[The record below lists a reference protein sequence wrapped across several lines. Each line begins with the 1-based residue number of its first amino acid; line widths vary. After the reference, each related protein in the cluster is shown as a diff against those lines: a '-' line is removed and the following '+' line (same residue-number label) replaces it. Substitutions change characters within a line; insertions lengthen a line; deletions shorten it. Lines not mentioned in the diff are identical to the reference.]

1 VYTRYWLHGKGPAPA
16 GNLPVA
22 VHLSAA
28 PGAAGAGP
36 ADGAAG
42 RGARIALAGPGD
54 AAGLLRLTVACGP
67 EPAAGSAE
75 LDVPAQLAVDPA
87 GPLRYDLAP
96 RGHASWEL
104 RVRARPGAAPG
115 RYFLAARI
123 RDRAGQQLEDAALVT
138 VGEQVRPSPGQPA
151 AAELIE
157 RYLADEQATAAELD
171 ISLPARELVLRPGGH
186 GEVAVRLANGTAAG
200 LRGEAQLVSPFGS
213 WGQARPWT
221 QGFAVG
227 PGQDV
232 TLRYS
237 VTAAPAA
244 RHGQAW
250 WVLIKVMYFGRVRYT
265 EAIACS
271 VADSSPGETLDV
283 PASTA
288 MRP

>member
-1 VYTRYWLHGKGPAPA
+1 MP
-16 GNLPVA
+16 
-22 VHLSAA
+22 SA
-28 PGAAGAGP
+28 
-36 ADGAAG
+36 DQ
-42 RGARIALAGPGD
+42 RGD
-54 AAGLLRLTVACGP
+54 
-67 EPAAGSAE
+67 E
-75 LDVPAQLAVDPA
+75 
-87 GPLRYDLAP
+87 
-96 RGHASWEL
+96 
-104 RVRARPGAAPG
+104 
-115 RYFLAARI
+115 F
-123 RDRAGQQLEDAALVT
+123 
-138 VGEQVRPSPGQPA
+138 
-151 AAELIE
+151 IE
-157 RYLADEQATAAELD
+157 RYFADEQATAAELE
-171 ISLPARELVLRPGGH
+171 ITVASRELVLRPGGH